1 MSGQLMPRPRDA
13 MRIVRNADPLAPQ
26 LPRAVRQAVDR
37 ESAWGLVNAARAQAA
52 EYVAE
57 ARIEAIELAAERGML
72 GLDRLHRVEAALSR
86 TDPVQADRYAAYVE
100 AYQAITL
107 NEIRQLPREF

>member
-1 MSGQLMPRPRDA
+1 MGELMPRPRDA
-13 MRIVRNADPLAPQ
+13 MRIVRDADPLAPQ
-26 LPRAVRQAVDR
+26 LPRAVRRAVDR
-37 ESAWGLVNAARAQAA
+37 ESAWGLVSAARAQAA

-57 ARIEAIELAAERGML
+57 ARIEAVELAAERGMV
-72 GLDRLHRVEAALSR
+72 GLDRLHRIEAALAKA
-86 TDPVQADRYAAYVE
+86 DPVKADRYTAYVE